1 MNNFTNFLSLQ
12 NDVLFDGQIGLLC
25 NQTSF
30 DSAKQKYIFQLLA
43 ERGNLRRIFLPE
55 HGLFAELQ
63 DQIPLNST
71 VLYNYLNLD
80 AEIISLYGDSE
91 SSLTVRPE
99 HINDLDALVIDI
111 QDVGSRYYT
120 YATSVSY
127 IFDVLAQVEHRP
139 EIYVLD
145 RLNPCGRQV
154 EGTILTEE
162 YASFVGRPGL
172 PHKHGLTIG
181 ELCRFY
187 ESQIRVNLHLNIIP
201 LFSQFNARIQQLAPA
216 STWNIPPSPNM
227 PGPITPLV
235 YTGQC
240 LLEGTNVSEG
250 RGATRPFEIFGAP
263 YLNWIFERCDY
274 PQQPGVLLRP
284 LRFIPTFQ
292 KHAGKIC
299 SGFQLHLTGESY
311 HSLCHSLKI
320 IRYLKE
326 HSGADFQ
333 WRSDTYEFRDD
344 RPAIEILAGNPV
356 LIDYLYGTCEYF
368 HVLQAIEED
377 EEKWIQQSNS
387 LLMYPEKLFRVPQ
400 P

>member
-1 MNNFTNFLSLQ
+1 MNHFTNFLSLKD
-12 NDVLFDGQIGLLC
+12 DVLFEGRIGLLC

-30 DSAKQKYIFQLLA
+30 DHNNRRYLFQLLA
-43 ERGNLRRIFLPE
+43 ARGNLRRIFLPE

-63 DQIPLNST
+63 DMIPLIST
-71 VLYNYLNLD
+71 HLYNYLKLD

-91 SSLTVRPE
+91 SSLIVLPE
-99 HINDLDALVIDI
+99 HLSDLDALVIDI

-127 IFDVLAQVEHRP
+127 IFDVLALLEHRP
-139 EIYVLD
+139 DIYILD

-154 EGTILTEE
+154 EGTILSEE

-187 ESQIRVNLHLNIIP
+187 ESQLGIDLKLNIIP
-201 LFSQFNARIQQLAPA
+201 IFSKFESHFYQFSP
-216 STWNIPPSPNM
+216 SSVWNISPSPNM
-227 PGPITPLV
+227 PGPVTPLV

-240 LLEGTNVSEG
+240 LLEGTNISEG
-250 RGATRPFEIFGAP
+250 RGTTRPFEIFGAP
-263 YLNWIFERCDY
+263 FLNWIFHRADY
-274 PQQPGVLLRP
+274 PEQPGALLRP

-299 SGFQLHLTGESY
+299 SGFQLHLTGEPY

-326 HSGADFQ
+326 HCGADFQ
-333 WRSDTYEFRDD
+333 WRSETYEFRDD
-344 RPAIEILAGNPV
+344 RPAIELLAGNLV
-356 LIDYLYGTCEYF
+356 LIDYLYGTSDYS

-377 EEKWIQQSNS
+377 EEKWIRQTEP
-387 LLMYPEKLFRVPQ
+387 LLIYPEKLFRVPQ
-400 P
+400 S

>member
-1 MNNFTNFLSLQ
+1 L
-12 NDVLFDGQIGLLC
+12 
-25 NQTSF
+25 
-30 DSAKQKYIFQLLA
+30 FQLLA
-43 ERGNLRRIFLPE
+43 DRRNLKRIFLPE
-55 HGLFAELQ
+55 HGFFAELQ

-71 VLYNYLNLD
+71 HLYDYLKLET
-80 AEIISLYGDSE
+80 EIISLYGDSE

-99 HINDLDALVIDI
+99 HLFDLDALVIDI

-127 IFDVLAQVEHRP
+127 VFDVLAQLEHRP
-139 EIYVLD
+139 EIFILD

-154 EGTILTEE
+154 EGTILTED

-187 ESQIRVNLHLNIIP
+187 ESQLDINMHLNILP
-201 LFSQFNARIQQLAPA
+201 LFSEFEVQIQQLSPT
-216 STWNIPPSPNM
+216 SSWTIPPSPNM
-227 PGPITPLV
+227 PGPVTPLV

-240 LLEGTNVSEG
+240 LLEGTNLSEG
-250 RGATRPFEIFGAP
+250 RGTTRPFEIFGAP
-263 YLNWIFERCDY
+263 FLNWIFERNDH
-274 PQQPGVLLRP
+274 PEHQGAILRP

-292 KHAGKIC
+292 KHVGKIC
-299 SGFQLHLTGESY
+299 SGFQIHLTGEPY

-333 WRSDTYEFRDD
+333 WRTETYEFRDD
-344 RPAIEILAGNPV
+344 RPAIELLAGHPV
-356 LIDYLYGTCEYF
+356 LLEYLNGTCKYS
-368 HVLQAIEED
+368 HVLQAIKED
-377 EEKWIQQSNS
+377 EERWIKTGET
-387 LLMYPEKLFRVPQ
+387 LLIYPEKLFRIPQ
-400 P
+400 S